1 MKTDCKCKE
10 NKDDEIIVDALVLVY
25 DSLLTV
31 LSVLDEINEKLEYRR
46 HLRTK
51 DMEVLL

>member
-10 NKDDEIIVDALVLVY
+10 NKDDELIIDALVLVY

-31 LSVLDEINEKLEYRR
+31 VSVLDEINEKLESRR
-46 HLRTK
+46 NHKTEDK
-51 DMEVLL
+51 KVLL